1 MLISGDS
8 LCSRFTWSVGF
19 IFCSPGARP
28 KKFEVSPTSEAAFS
42 NSLLWWFYCLPPRV
56 FLFSKLYLI
65 YFGGCAVFVFFVPKC
80 QNSLTVVGGER
91 SDFFLN
97 PDLLTLKEGRKE
109 GRKERKI
116 FKPWCWK
123 CSHGSMWENVILGQ
137 LNIRPIFPNPDWVV
151 RNG

>member
-1 MLISGDS
+1 MKVLIKTLIFLSSIIKARRCSSQGTRCALAS
-8 LCSRFTWSVGF
+8 LGPWASSSAPLGPDLKSLRFPPLLRQLFPTAFCDGF
-19 IFCSPGARP
+19 
-28 KKFEVSPTSEAAFS
+28 TAF
-42 NSLLWWFYCLPPRV
+42 PPRV

-116 FKPWCWK
+116 FKP
-123 CSHGSMWENVILGQ
+123 
-137 LNIRPIFPNPDWVV
+137 
-151 RNG
+151 